1 CRNQKN
7 EPSTTPARRSIQYG
21 PRAERRVRYTHS
33 GEVERVRRSGPFP
46 PVNLANPNVPFKDI
60 GRLLSL
66 AASSVSLLTLPQT
79 DGPDDN
85 LPQGEERS
93 EQFVLEVSEYFERL
107 DSIQVAIRSSL
118 AHIRQSRIA
127 PSAINAPPPGFVPP
141 SLGVTIPTDGT
152 GAGAGEV
159 SLGLQEERVG
169 RDAWVG
175 ILMHSRAS
183 RPRGNRKDSGTRMS
197 RDAVGWIWTHGNKT
211 SAMERRKRNMMRLRK
226 KKNFR
231 AVF

>member
-1 CRNQKN
+1 MSQPDEQSEQ
-7 EPSTTPARRSIQYG
+7 EPSEEIDPIWTSSRTARQIY
-21 PRAERRVRYTHS
+21 AL
-33 GEVERVRRSGPFP
+33 GEVER
-46 PVNLANPNVPFKDI
+46 DI

-85 LPQGEERS
+85 LPQGDERS

-107 DSIQVAIRSSL
+107 ESIQVAIRSSL

-141 SLGVTIPTDGT
+141 SLGVTIPIDGT
-152 GAGAGEV
+152 GGEV
-159 SLGLQEERVG
+159 LGLQEGRVG

-175 ILMHSRAS
+175 ILNALTRLKAAREQEELKGTHDSQRCGVDMDT
-183 RPRGNRKDSGTRMS
+183 RG
-197 RDAVGWIWTHGNKT
+197 
-211 SAMERRKRNMMRLRK
+211 
-226 KKNFR
+226 
-231 AVF
+231 

>member
-1 CRNQKN
+1 MSQPEEH
-7 EPSTTPARRSIQYG
+7 EPSEEIDPIWTSSRTARQIY
-21 PRAERRVRYTHS
+21 AL
-33 GEVERVRRSGPFP
+33 GEVER
-46 PVNLANPNVPFKDI
+46 DI

-93 EQFVLEVSEYFERL
+93 EQFVIEVSEYFERL

-141 SLGVTIPTDGT
+141 SLGVTIPTDGVGT
-152 GAGAGEV
+152 GEV
-159 SLGLQEERVG
+159 SMGLQEERVG

-175 ILMHSRAS
+175 ILNALSRLKAA
-183 RPRGNRKDSGTRMS
+183 REQEEHGVHDSHHRIVDMNTR
-197 RDAVGWIWTHGNKT
+197 
-211 SAMERRKRNMMRLRK
+211 E
-226 KKNFR
+226 
-231 AVF
+231 